1 VSGPNAE
8 ADAIVLEGIVERVTY
23 ADETTGFHVVRVRPD
38 APSSTGATP
47 GGLLDL
53 ARARLVAPDGV
64 VTVVGKMPKV
74 GRGEHVRVVGT
85 REQDARHGPQL
96 KASVVTTS
104 PPTSPAGIRR
114 YLASGAIKGVG
125 AKTAD
130 RIVDC
135 FGARTLDVLD
145 HAPERLSEV
154 VGLGKAKASQIAA
167 QWRSQR
173 AVRELMLVLASLDIP
188 QALAARIRAR
198 YGDDAIDVVR
208 RSPYRLALEVAGVG
222 FKSADAIAR
231 KGGIAL
237 DDPQRAQAGV
247 LHGVSTMT
255 DDGHTATPRALLAE
269 RACALLAPPA
279 PTDAEAAAA
288 ADLSDAEREEPD
300 RAIDF
305 APVVDAAIDALVAGR
320 LLVDTPE
327 GLAHAPLAAEEATLA
342 RRLLV
347 LVRAPDRP
355 ALGGAE
361 DAIASFEAAVSMQLA
376 PAQRDAVRLVA
387 EHPVVVVTGGPGV
400 GKTTVVRAILA
411 LLGKSLRVALT
422 APTGR
427 AAKRMTEATG
437 REATTIHRLLA
448 IDPRTR
454 RFKHD
459 EATPLE
465 IDALVV
471 DESSMVDVYLAH
483 ALVRA
488 LPKRARL
495 VLVGDVDQLPSVGPG
510 AFLRDV
516 IESGVVPTARLR
528 DVFRQAASSRI
539 ISGAHAILHGR
550 MPEPSERAERGAG
563 GARGAGGKAAGEL
576 FIIERKDP
584 EEAARTI
591 ADVVE
596 QRLPRAFGFDPKR
609 EVQVLVPMIR
619 GVVGTRALNVELQA
633 RLNPTGP
640 SFQRSGTIY
649 RVGDRVMQTRNDYDR
664 DVFNGDVGSVA
675 EVRGEDGEGPSVTV
689 RLEDGR
695 MVDYDDE
702 DLDDLVLAYACTVH
716 KAQGSEY
723 PAVVIGLV
731 NQHYMLL
738 ARKLLYTAVT
748 RGKQLVVIVA
758 SPWALRE
765 AVRDARGEERRTR
778 LARLL
783 RG

>member
-1 VSGPNAE
+1 VSSPSAE
-8 ADAIVLEGIVERVTY
+8 PDAIVLEGIVERITY

-38 APSSTGATP
+38 GPSGGAAAAASASTMS
-47 GGLLDL
+47 DL
-53 ARARLVAPDGV
+53 ARARLVGPDGV

-74 GRGEHVRVVGT
+74 GRGEHVRVVGA

-96 KASVVTTS
+96 KATVVTTS

-135 FGARTLDVLD
+135 FGERTLEILD

-154 VGLGKAKASQIAA
+154 GGLGKAKASQIAA

-188 QALAARIRAR
+188 QALAVRIRAR

-208 RSPYRLALEVAGVG
+208 RTPYRLALEVAGVG

-237 DDPQRAQAGV
+237 DDPERAQAGV

-269 RACALLAPPA
+269 RACALLAPPTAKPDALDAA
-279 PTDAEAAAA
+279 PETELD
-288 ADLSDAEREEPD
+288 EPAP
-300 RAIDF
+300 AIDF
-305 APVVDAAIDALVAGR
+305 APVVDAAIDALVASK

-342 RRLLV
+342 RRLLT
-347 LVRAPDRP
+347 LVRAKGRP
-355 ALGGAE
+355 PLGGAQE
-361 DAIASFEAAVSMQLA
+361 AIESFEAAVSMQLA

-411 LLGKSLRVALT
+411 LLGRSLRVALT

-471 DESSMVDVYLAH
+471 DESSMVDVFLAH

-488 LPKRARL
+488 LPQRARL

-516 IESGVVPTARLR
+516 IDSGVVPTARLR

-539 ISGAHAILHGR
+539 IAGAHAILHGR
-550 MPEPSERAERGAG
+550 MPEPSERA
-563 GARGAGGKAAGEL
+563 ARSSGGKAAGEL

-591 ADVVE
+591 VEVVE

-609 EVQVLVPMIR
+609 EIQVLVPMIR

-640 SFQRSGTIY
+640 SFQRSGTLY
-649 RVGDRVMQTRNDYDR
+649 RIGDRVMQTRNDYDR

-675 EVRGEDGEGPSVTV
+675 AVRGEDGEGPSVEV

-695 MVDYDDE
+695 MVAYEDE

-731 NQHYMLL
+731 NQHYLLL

-765 AVRDARGEERRTR
+765 AVRDARGEERRTT

>member
-1 VSGPNAE
+1 
-8 ADAIVLEGIVERVTY
+8 
-23 ADETTGFHVVRVRPD
+23 
-38 APSSTGATP
+38 
-47 GGLLDL
+47 
-53 ARARLVAPDGV
+53 
-64 VTVVGKMPKV
+64 
-74 GRGEHVRVVGT
+74 
-85 REQDARHGPQL
+85 
-96 KASVVTTS
+96 
-104 PPTSPAGIRR
+104 
-114 YLASGAIKGVG
+114 
-125 AKTAD
+125 
-130 RIVDC
+130 
-135 FGARTLDVLD
+135 
-145 HAPERLSEV
+145 
-154 VGLGKAKASQIAA
+154 
-167 QWRSQR
+167 
-173 AVRELMLVLASLDIP
+173 
-188 QALAARIRAR
+188 
-198 YGDDAIDVVR
+198 
-208 RSPYRLALEVAGVG
+208 
-222 FKSADAIAR
+222 
-231 KGGIAL
+231 
-237 DDPQRAQAGV
+237 
-247 LHGVSTMT
+247 
-255 DDGHTATPRALLAE
+255 
-269 RACALLAPPA
+269 
-279 PTDAEAAAA
+279 
-288 ADLSDAEREEPD
+288 
-300 RAIDF
+300 
-305 APVVDAAIDALVAGR
+305 
-320 LLVDTPE
+320 
-327 GLAHAPLAAEEATLA
+327 
-342 RRLLV
+342 
-347 LVRAPDRP
+347 
-355 ALGGAE
+355 
-361 DAIASFEAAVSMQLA
+361 MQLA

-411 LLGKSLRVALT
+411 LLGRSLRVALT

-471 DESSMVDVYLAH
+471 DESSMVDVFLAH

-495 VLVGDVDQLPSVGPG
+495 VIVGDVDQLPSVGPG

-516 IESGVVPTARLR
+516 IDSGVVPTARMR

-539 ISGAHAILHGR
+539 IAGAHAILHGR
-550 MPEPSERAERGAG
+550 MPEPSERAERAG
-563 GARGAGGKAAGEL
+563 GGTASGEL

-591 ADVVE
+591 VEVVE

-609 EVQVLVPMIR
+609 EIQVLVPMIR

-649 RVGDRVMQTRNDYDR
+649 RIGDRVMQTRNDYDR

-675 EVRGEDGEGPSVTV
+675 EVRGEDGDGPSVTV

-695 MVDYDDE
+695 RVDYDDE

-716 KAQGSEY
+716 KSQGSEY

-731 NQHYMLL
+731 NQHYLLL

-748 RGKQLVVIVA
+748 RGKRLVVIVA

-765 AVRDARGEERRTR
+765 AVRDARGEERRTT